1 MSAEKSRIVEF
12 VSFVMSTRW
21 IETIN
26 KDKQPAQKLPGCE
39 KHGAGTE
46 CLSDKQCEINAFPAH
61 FKASWLIFKN
71 SFSYVRFPDCTFAH
85 QHTI

>member
-26 KDKQPAQKLPGCE
+26 KDKRPAQKLPGTARSMGQKRE
-39 KHGAGTE
+39 VSVI
-46 CLSDKQCEINAFPAH
+46 SDVK
-61 FKASWLIFKN
+61 
-71 SFSYVRFPDCTFAH
+71 
-85 QHTI
+85 